1 MTYEDFI
8 AKEQGVYAKFNLAMA
23 GLGETGMQPDPVVT
37 DRKGGYFINFA
48 LNPSTEDQ
56 VQAFAERVKSEVPS
70 ILVYGKEMLHTTL
83 SDLLVTSGFIPHE
96 DPNYHDVSSKLAQAV
111 FEADKVTANFVGCS
125 YADGFVFNGTTGILK
140 GRPARTFLQYAE
152 TIVEEAA
159 KLGIELRLPWGAHVT
174 FARASQEVTTLDA
187 SKLKVLCNETKI
199 TDTWGWF
206 TAIRVGSFTVDS
218 ENGFVATYHDQ
229 FPLVC
234 NK

>member
-8 AKEQGVYAKFNLAMA
+8 AKEQGIYGKFNLAMA
-23 GLGETGMQPDPVVT
+23 NLGETGMQPDPVVT

-48 LNPSTEDQ
+48 LNPSIEDQ
-56 VQAFAERVKSEVPS
+56 IQVFAERVRSEIPGM
-70 ILVYGKEMLHTTL
+70 LVYGREMLHTTL

-96 DPNYHDVSSKLAQAV
+96 SPNYHDVSSKLAQAV
-111 FEADKVTANFVGCS
+111 FEADKVTASFVGCS

-140 GRPARTFLQYAE
+140 GRPARSFLQYAE